1 MFIDKAKERL
11 FYISLYILAE
21 WWVEPYYLSRSVSLP
36 SLAGLGVFGV
46 LDFPVVSA
54 CPEGLVVNFSCVV
67 KLVPVRRQSRYPP
80 ANGARDLFYDGG
92 WVVALGIDVERII
105 AWRSVGVILSGFQV
119 ERNIQVVHHL
129 KVALNCDFE
138 PEFLEYFGELFCDLI

>member
-11 FYISLYILAE
+11 CYISLHILAE
-21 WWVEPYYLSRSVSLP
+21 WRVKPYYLSRSVSFP

-46 LDFPVVSA
+46 WDVLVVSA
-54 CPEGLVVNFSCVV
+54 CPEGLVVNFCCVV

-92 WVVALGIDVERII
+92 WVVDVEKII
-105 AWRSVGVILSGFQV
+105 AWLSVGVILSGLQV

-129 KVALNCDFE
+129 
-138 PEFLEYFGELFCDLI
+138 